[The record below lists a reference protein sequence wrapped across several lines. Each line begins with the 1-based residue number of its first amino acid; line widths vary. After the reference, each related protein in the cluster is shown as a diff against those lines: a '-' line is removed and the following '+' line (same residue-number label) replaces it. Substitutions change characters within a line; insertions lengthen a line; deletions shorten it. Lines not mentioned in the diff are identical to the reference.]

1 MFETTNQ
8 MKMAALKVYRFE
20 RSWVLGL
27 SILGYF
33 FFYAFA
39 NGGKKMPIPQAPTHH
54 GRQGHIPVASD

>member
-27 SILGYF
+27 SILGF
-33 FFYAFA
+33 FF
-39 NGGKKMPIPQAPTHH
+39 PTHLQMV
-54 GRQGHIPVASD
+54 GKRCLFLKLRPTMVDKVIFL